1 VNITFTDKKLEKLAN
16 DDKKMLKELGKIRAT
31 IFKRRLIQLQVAATL
46 EDVRNLPGNYHELT
60 NNRKG
65 QWACDLDQPFRLIFT
80 PHENPIP
87 VNEHGQYIWLG
98 ITGVEVIEIINYHK
112 EK

>member
-1 VNITFTDKKLEKLAN
+1 VEITFTHKKLEKIVN
-16 DDKKMLKELGKIRAT
+16 DD
-31 IFKRRLIQLQVAATL
+31 RRLVNEFGKLRADKIKLRLAQLRFATTL
-46 EDVRNLPGNYHELT
+46 EDVRNLPGNYHELK

-65 QWACDLDQPFRLIFT
+65 QWGCDLDQPYRLVFT

-87 VNEHGQYIWLG
+87 SNEHDQYVWLE
-98 ITGVEVIEIINYHK
+98 IKGVEVIEVVNYHK

>member
-1 VNITFTDKKLEKLAN
+1 MKITFEDRKLEKLAN
-16 DDKKMLKELGKIRAT
+16 DDRKMLKELGKQRAT
-31 IFKRRLIQLQVAATL
+31 ILRRRLTQLEDATTL
-46 EDVRNLPGNYHELT
+46 EDVRYLPGTYHELT

-65 QWACDLDQPFRLIFT
+65 QWACDLDQPYRLIFT
-80 PHENPIP
+80 PHEDPIP
-87 VNEHGQYIWLG
+87 ANEDGGYIWLE